1 MGQKKIIITPFF
13 KAWIY
18 VVAKRVA
25 GRLGGLVPGHSVLV
39 VAIVGG
45 QIETAAHP
53 PDRRFPCLL
62 RHEHPD
68 IRMGGGRMRISGV
81 DH

>member
-18 VVAKRVA
+18 VVAKRVT
-25 GRLGGLVPGHSVLV
+25 GRLSSLVPGQSVLV
-39 VAIVGG
+39 VAIVGS

-53 PDRRFPCLL
+53 PNRRLSCLL

-68 IRMGGGRMRISGV
+68 IRMRGGCMGISGM